1 MCSFAVNVQK
11 QTRSDVV
18 INKRLLVY
26 SVYVTGKKKK
36 KEKKSMVWKLVGL
49 KLRAT
54 GDLESIDS
62 EKNKITFYHLR
73 FGLKLPL
80 KAIQHEG
87 FSGCYHC
94 FLNKLTLFS
103 EKL

>member
-26 SVYVTGKKKK
+26 SVYVTGKKK
-36 KEKKSMVWKLVGL
+36 SMVWKLVGL

-62 EKNKITFYHLR
+62 EKNKTTFYHLR

>member
-1 MCSFAVNVQK
+1 MNVQK

-26 SVYVTGKKKK
+26 SVFTLQVKTKR
-36 KEKKSMVWKLVGL
+36 KEKNMVWKLVGL
-49 KLRAT
+49 RLRAT

-62 EKNKITFYHLR
+62 KKNKITFYHLR

>member
-1 MCSFAVNVQK
+1 MNVQK

-26 SVYVTGKKKK
+26 SVFTLQVKTKR

-49 KLRAT
+49 RLRAT

-62 EKNKITFYHLR
+62 KKNKITFYHLR